1 MANEN
6 PNPEQ
11 LEASEALDEDELDG
25 DPLEAGMD
33 LAERDDYLAAD
44 RYGMTAD
51 EQATPRSWN
60 SRLAEEQPD
69 RGTRPVTEPDEYVPV
84 ADPQRNPSHGG
95 EAGYDSGYS
104 DGTTGVV
111 VEEPDKPA
119 NDEVLTTRQW

>member
-11 LEASEALDEDELDG
+11 LEVSEVLDEDELDN
-25 DPLEAGMD
+25 DPLERGMD
-33 LAERDDYLAAD
+33 LAEQDDYLAAD
-44 RYGMTAD
+44 RYGMTAE

-69 RGTRPVTEPDEYVPV
+69 KATRPSMPDEGYVSV
-84 ADPQRNPSHGG
+84 FEPQASPSHGG

-104 DGTTGVV
+104 DGNTGRVV
-111 VEEPDKPA
+111 QEPDEPA
-119 NDEVLTTRQW
+119 NDETLTTRRW